1 MDTDNVV
8 ISILQEMARAP
19 STLRAWKTPVIE
31 LFNDARLFSCLP
43 NEAETW
49 KPIIKSLF
57 DQDRTAFPELLCM
70 S

>member
-1 MDTDNVV
+1 MDADSV
-8 ISILQEMARAP
+8 IISMLQEMSRTPA
-19 STLRAWKTPVIE
+19 TLKAWKAPVIE
-31 LFNDARLFSCLP
+31 LFNDTRLFSSLP

-57 DQDRTAFPELLCM
+57 DQDKTAFPELLCT